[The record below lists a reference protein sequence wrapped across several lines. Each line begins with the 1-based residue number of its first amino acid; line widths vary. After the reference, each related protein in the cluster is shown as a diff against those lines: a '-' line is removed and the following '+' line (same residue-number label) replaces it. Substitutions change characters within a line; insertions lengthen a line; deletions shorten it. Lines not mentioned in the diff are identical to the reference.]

1 MQFCSDNKAPGG
13 RKRTFV
19 LLSAMFCFVVRFSTK
34 LWHINTAL
42 FIKMKDNYFVF
53 HLIFPQEAS
62 SGQNFSFST
71 PTNYRPSCNGITPA
85 NMQDNIFFFF
95 TVIYSKVIATP
106 LQEITSIFEV
116 GCYTPVKFHNCIHW
130 LWWYCVDRQTYKH
143 PTINCFCVSS
153 HYKICPGPH
162 FAIMEQTYR
171 LTKWQVTGRRC
182 HGQ

>member
-53 HLIFPQEAS
+53 HLIFSQEAS

-85 NMQDNIFFFF
+85 NMLDNIFFFLLLS
-95 TVIYSKVIATP
+95 TQK
-106 LQEITSIFEV
+106 
-116 GCYTPVKFHNCIHW
+116 W
-130 LWWYCVDRQTYKH
+130 LLH
-143 PTINCFCVSS
+143 
-153 HYKICPGPH
+153 HYKRSHPSLKLAVTHQWSFITASTDCDGI
-162 FAIMEQTYR
+162 A
-171 LTKWQVTGRRC
+171 LTDRPINTPQ
-182 HGQ
+182 